1 MQAKQFFALFL
12 LIIISVDAITPEAK
26 LTAIIQKIQS
36 QVATANSSALIEQV
50 LNNVPKGLVAL
61 LEENNLMFDSESSGP
76 GESTNIRNAGN
87 AIHDAGS
94 AINIG
99 LSVASDIMG
108 MLGN

>member
-1 MQAKQFFALFL
+1 MDYKKYLNTNPTLNSAK
-12 LIIISVDAITPEAK
+12 IIIFYIS
-26 LTAIIQKIQS
+26 S
-36 QVATANSSALIEQV
+36 QVISANSASVIEQA
-50 LNNVPKGLVAL
+50 LNNVQKGLVAL

-94 AINIG
+94 AIHIG

-108 MLGN
+108 MLGH